1 MGFNSGFKGLSDAYL
16 YSGGQNMQYEQQ
28 TGRIHLF
35 ISFYCLLHVSA
46 FAKKPPSDSSN
57 YARRR
62 ITEIQPNKMI
72 LFSRQVGSQLYKNCT
87 SISQNQIKI
96 RIYILL
102 LLLQSALQPLV
113 GFGLLKCTL
122 VQALRLCTGRTA
134 HTGSRGIALLF
145 LDHGTRR
152 G

>member
-113 GFGLLKCTL
+113 GFGLLKRNSLKIPIFCDVTL
-122 VQALRLCTGRTA
+122 C
-134 HTGSRGIALLF
+134 H
-145 LDHGTRR
+145 
-152 G
+152 